1 MHPTH
6 STAARRA
13 VTALLALAS
22 LLAPGCADDPTGPAQ
37 SVDLAPVQAMARAS
51 DCADLRN
58 RLFLIDGSLVFWDKA
73 SQCSDATYEQTLFG
87 ATVDNLICRSQDSI
101 TGPRKGCRID
111 GFTALFETMLA
122 HLDEPDL
129 GLGPKHTVVAIPF

>member
-6 STAARRA
+6 ATAARRA

-22 LLAPGCADDPTGPAQ
+22 LLAPGCADEPTAPSQ
-37 SVDLAPVQAMARAS
+37 PPDLAAFQAMARAS
-51 DCADLRN
+51 YCADLRN
-58 RLFLIDGSLVFWDKA
+58 RLYLIDGSMVFWDKA
-73 SQCSDATYEQTLFG
+73 GQCADAAYEQTLFG
-87 ATVDNLICRSQDSI
+87 ATVDNLICRSMDSI
-101 TGPRKGCRID
+101 AGPRKGCRID

-129 GLGPKHTVVAIPF
+129 GLGPTHTVVPIPF